1 MALSRSLQNVRDTAA
16 PQLAVFRFFLVA
28 LPKPPNQMK
37 HAITTLLSVFTILIY
52 ASSQAQEPTRTVPD
66 PAELSA
72 RRAEFLREMQRVSAP
87 VLTNYL
93 RVIESLKEQSARR
106 GDLQPAQAYDTE
118 AKKIRTQLGDA
129 SATAS
134 GARSSVSLPVEITSA
149 LWQSVSPK
157 LSADVTAH
165 LKKVMES
172 GAVSVTVNTAE
183 AAGGAD
189 LARGKSKVLVL
200 EYTVNGKV
208 KKKTYP
214 EGEKLN
220 FADLK

>member
-1 MALSRSLQNVRDTAA
+1 
-16 PQLAVFRFFLVA
+16 
-28 LPKPPNQMK
+28 MK
-37 HAITTLLSVFTILIY
+37 HVSIATIL
-52 ASSQAQEPTRTVPD
+52 AAWALMLCTPSQAQDTPRTIPD

-72 RRAEFLREMQRVSAP
+72 RRAEFLREMQRVSVP

-93 RVIESLKEQSARR
+93 RVIESMKEQATRR
-106 GDLQPAQAYDTE
+106 GDLTGAQAFDLETQ
-118 AKKIRTQLGDA
+118 KIKAQLNDA
-129 SATAS
+129 SATS
-134 GARSSVSLPVEITSA
+134 QGARATVPLPVAITSA
-149 LWQSVSPK
+149 LWQGVGPK

-172 GAVSVTVNTAE
+172 GVASVTVNTAE

-189 LARGKSKVLVL
+189 PAPGKPKILAL

-208 KKKTYP
+208 KRKTFT
-214 EGEKLN
+214 EGQKLN